1 MTRRRPSS
9 SRSRR
14 WLFLPIL
21 AGGVAAFAA
30 VWYAAARDSGGDQP
44 AFGGSYVEG
53 VTGAP
58 ARINPLFAGQNTVDQ
73 SLVELV
79 FSGLTRLDDRDQ
91 PFPDLAESWD
101 ISADGRSYTFRL
113 RRGVLWQDGSPFTAG
128 DVVFTLGLLQSPDLR
143 TPPPLAQALAGA
155 AVRRVDDFTVRI
167 DLPQPFAPLLAYLS
181 LGILPQHLL
190 GQTRPADLFD
200 SPFNLRPVGTGAY
213 RLEQLNGER
222 ALLVANP
229 GYHFGQPYVQHL
241 ELRFFRDDGALM
253 SALTS
258 GRVQGA
264 FFGSGTNP
272 GDLSNLRSRKDLAV
286 SALSSGEVTFI
297 YFNLSNP
304 IFQDRRVRQAL
315 TYAIDRDALVGD
327 ALAGQFARADSPLAP
342 GTWAADTALARYGAD
357 ASVATALLT
366 EAGWVP
372 GPGGVRTKD
381 GQPLSFTM
389 ATNNDPV
396 RVAVAQA
403 IADRWKAIGVDVTV
417 QAGGATTLVRDLLEP
432 RSYQAVLFAYQ
443 AGADPDP
450 FAAWHSSQTGRDG
463 RNVSLLRDQRFD
475 RLLED
480 ARATPDQARRAD
492 LYRQFQELFA
502 QEMPAIP
509 LYSSV
514 SLYVQKKS
522 VKGTRVG
529 YLDNAGARFWQ
540 VQDWYVKTK
549 K

>member
-1 MTRRRPSS
+1 MRQRPSL
-9 SRSRR
+9 RSRR

-21 AGGVAAFAA
+21 AGGLAAFTA
-30 VWYAAARDSGGDQP
+30 VWYAAARESGGNQP
-44 AFGGSYVEG
+44 AFGGTYVEG

-58 ARINPLFAGQNTVDQ
+58 ARINPLFAGQNAVDQ
-73 SLVELV
+73 SLVGLV
-79 FSGLTRLDDRDQ
+79 YSGLTRLDDRDQ
-91 PFPDLAESWD
+91 PFPDLAEGWD
-101 ISADGRSYTFRL
+101 ISPDARSYTFHL
-113 RRGVLWQDGSPFTAG
+113 RRGVLWQDGAPFSAA
-128 DVVFTLGLLQSPDLR
+128 DVVFTLGLLQSAELR

-155 AVRRVDDFTVRI
+155 TVRQVDDLTVRI
-167 DLPQPFAPLLAYLS
+167 DLPTPFAPLLAYLS
-181 LGILPQHLL
+181 LGVLPQHLL

-200 SPFNLRPVGTGAY
+200 SPFNLRPIGTGAY
-213 RLEQLNGER
+213 RLEQLNADR

-229 GYHFGQPYVQHL
+229 GYHFGQPYIQHI

-264 FFGSGTNP
+264 FFGSGANP
-272 GDLSNLRSRKDLAV
+272 GDFSSLRSRKDLSV
-286 SALSSGEVTFI
+286 STLSSGEVTFL
-297 YFNLSNP
+297 YFNLSTP

-315 TYAIDRDALVGD
+315 AYALDRDALVGD

-342 GTWAADTALARYGAD
+342 GTWAAGSALARYGAD
-357 ASVATALLT
+357 PAVATALLT

-372 GPGGVRTKD
+372 GPGGVRAKD
-381 GQPLSFTM
+381 GQPLSFTL

-396 RVAVAQA
+396 RVAVARA
-403 IADRWKAIGVDVTV
+403 VADRWKAIGVDATV

-463 RNVSLLRDQRFD
+463 RNVSLLRDPRFD

-480 ARATPDQARRAD
+480 ARTTPDQARRAD

-509 LYSSV
+509 LYSSISV
-514 SLYVQKKS
+514 YVQEKS
-522 VKGTRVG
+522 VQGAQVG
-529 YLDNAGARFWQ
+529 YLDNPGARFWQ